1 MRFAGRTVVV
11 TGASAGL
18 GQALAIA
25 LAGEGATLLLSA
37 RREAALRAT
46 AARCAGRAQICP
58 ADLGSPEHCVQLAAQ
73 ARQQFN
79 GKLDYLLACM
89 GQRCWQPLAGHNDP
103 QQLSQLTISNYLG
116 TVWTLQQLLPMLQD
130 GLICAI
136 SSIQGRIPVPEHAG
150 YCAAKHALDAYL
162 QVLRME
168 SNVPVLIIRP
178 GWIDTAASAA
188 PGKVST
194 QHCVTAILNA
204 MLQRRRELYIP
215 ARYRCLPLLHLLL
228 PRLFERVLQRRI
240 RHEAR
245 RRRKD
250 AAAPGPPWS
259 G

>member
-1 MRFAGRTVVV
+1 MRFAGRSVVV

-25 LAGEGATLLLSA
+25 LAREGATLLLSA
-37 RREAALRAT
+37 RREAALEAT
-46 AARCAGRAQICP
+46 AAQCAGRARICP
-58 ADLGSPEHCVQLAAQ
+58 ADLCRPKHCARLATQ

-103 QQLSQLTISNYLG
+103 QQLSQLTTSNYLG
-116 TVWTLQQLLPMLQD
+116 PVSTLQALLPMLQD

-168 SNVPVLIIRP
+168 SKLSVLIVRP
-178 GWIDTAASAA
+178 GWIDPAASAA

-194 QHCVTAILNA
+194 QHCVTVILNA

-215 ARYRCLPLLHLLL
+215 ARYRFLPLLHLLL
-228 PRLFERVLQRRI
+228 PGLVERILHQRI
-240 RHEAR
+240 RREAR
-245 RRRKD
+245 CRGND
-250 AAAPGPPWS
+250 AAAPGSPWS